1 MTELKNNLIEILEDS
16 SYAPF
21 TFEELADIS
30 KIEKETL
37 KELLIQLKEEN
48 IVYYPNKKELIE
60 NVNSLLKEGD
70 CVLIKASRKYK
81 FEEIFEAIK

>member
-30 KIEKETL
+30 KIEKERYNYG
-37 KELLIQLKEEN
+37 E
-48 IVYYPNKKELIE
+48 
-60 NVNSLLKEGD
+60 
-70 CVLIKASRKYK
+70 AS
-81 FEEIFEAIK
+81 FFNCT